1 MELRQLRGFLAVV
14 TEQHFGRAAGALH
27 LSQPALSRQISAL
40 EQEVGCRLLDRSG
53 RRVELTEAGRAFS
66 EHARIAVAAAADA
79 EAAVRSLSGRPGLTL
94 RVGLFASG
102 NPPMANEI
110 VRILRGNAEVLLAAD
125 GGSSERH
132 LEALRHHR
140 IDAAF
145 LIAPTDPPDDLVVQ
159 TVHRERIVVAIP
171 SGHEL
176 AERADVSAADL
187 RDKPLV
193 ARRLQGAPTQLDAV
207 LASFGASRLVP
218 ERRGVDLMEAEA
230 RLDAVAY
237 GMGCTLVLESA
248 ARKFDVGGVVYR
260 PLVPPTF
267 VDCVV
272 AWLAAAADL
281 PAMRRM
287 AAAVDAA
294 LGARARDGRPGA

>member
-14 TEQHFGRAAGALH
+14 TEQHFGRAAVALH
-27 LSQPALSRQISAL
+27 LSQPALSRQVSAL
-40 EQEVGCRLLDRSG
+40 EQEVGARLLDRSG
-53 RRVELTEAGRAFS
+53 RRAELTEAGRAFT
-66 EHARIAVAAAADA
+66 EHARIAVAAADDA
-79 EAAVRSLSGRPGLTL
+79 EAAVRSLSRRLGLTL

-102 NPPMANEI
+102 NPPVANEI
-110 VRILRGNAEVLLAAD
+110 VRILRDDAGVLLVAD
-125 GGSSERH
+125 GGSSEGH
-132 LEALRHHR
+132 LEALRR
-140 IDAAF
+140 RRLDAAF
-145 LIAPTDPPDDLVVQ
+145 LIGLTGPLDDLVVQ
-159 TVHRERIVVAIP
+159 RVHRERIVVAIP

-176 AERADVSAADL
+176 AGRPEVSAAEL
-187 RDKPLV
+187 RDTPLV
-193 ARRLQGAPTQLDAV
+193 ARRLRGAQTQLDAV
-207 LASFGASRLVP
+207 MAALGASRLVP
-218 ERRGVDLMEAEA
+218 QRRGVDLMEAEA

-272 AWLAAAADL
+272 AWPAAAADL
-281 PAMRRM
+281 PVVRRM

-294 LGARARDGRPGA
+294 LGARAGDGRA